1 MLTNNSL
8 EETAM
13 SLKSVA
19 FAALGM
25 LCLTDVALAQDASAP
40 PTEPIDAAQL
50 LKSRSAVSQA
60 AGVIGGSGILPSGST
75 NGATPSLVSGW
86 NYFHAYNCQW
96 YYDGTNN
103 WLYVFSPEGLYFY
116 VPNNDYAA
124 KTFLTGCVNGY
135 WEAVYVTNTS
145 TGAFNRIQTYYYK

>member
-1 MLTNNSL
+1 
-8 EETAM
+8 M
-13 SLKSVA
+13 SMKSVA
-19 FAALGM
+19 FAAFGL
-25 LCLTDVALAQDASAP
+25 LCSTGVALAQDASAP
-40 PTEPIDAAQL
+40 PTQPFDAAQL
-50 LKSRSAVSQA
+50 LQSRGAASQA
-60 AGVIGGSGILPSGST
+60 VGTTPSNGGGVIPGAT
-75 NGATPSLVSGW
+75 TGATPSLVSGW

-103 WLYVFSPEGLYFY
+103 YLYVFSPEGLYFY
-116 VPNNDYAA
+116 YPNNDYAA